1 MLTHALPTDDIR
13 EPTEQQLTDKG
24 SDRGRNLDTEVLVG
38 TQFLCARIACCKFSQ
53 KPGESSGV
61 HTPWP

>member
-13 EPTEQQLTDKG
+13 EPPEQQLTDKG

-38 TQFLCARIACCKFSQ
+38 AELLICLW
-53 KPGESSGV
+53 GE
-61 HTPWP
+61 HTSHNHSVEEDALWP